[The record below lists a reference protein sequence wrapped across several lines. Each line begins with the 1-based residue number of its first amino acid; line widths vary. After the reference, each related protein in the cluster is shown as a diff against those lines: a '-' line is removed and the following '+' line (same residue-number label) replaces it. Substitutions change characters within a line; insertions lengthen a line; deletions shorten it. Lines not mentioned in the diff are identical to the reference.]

1 MGRRLA
7 AGTLFVAS
15 VWLVVG
21 VVSTS
26 SAAPTDG
33 PAKTTTPAIPAP
45 STTVIEAVA
54 PPTLWPSTS
63 VSASSTTQ
71 SPELSTT
78 TDFPPPSTSLPP
90 PTTAPPATSF
100 DGFTFLRDF
109 YGRLAFDPFAAAE
122 VADRTAPGSTANAF
136 MLHEVVVA
144 IAILGHTTAPLP
156 SYSVVADGP
165 AVAVCR
171 DDGACES
178 FSDFVLV
185 GPALDTF
192 AVDGQPIAQRAS
204 AYERPT
210 TVETLTIEASYA
222 VRRPRDEVLSVV
234 ALLATEGGGTTF
246 GWDQASY
253 VDATGRQYPV
263 DAVNSQFPARLE
275 DGDFAVSHV
284 SFPGAQH
291 GGQVVV
297 PMTTD
302 LTGVATTIRVPVVT
316 VR

>member
-1 MGRRLA
+1 
-7 AGTLFVAS
+7 S
-15 VWLVVG
+15 
-21 VVSTS
+21 
-26 SAAPTDG
+26 
-33 PAKTTTPAIPAP
+33 TTP
-45 STTVIEAVA
+45 
-54 PPTLWPSTS
+54 
-63 VSASSTTQ
+63 

-78 TDFPPPSTSLPP
+78 TDVPASATSFPP
-90 PTTAPPATSF
+90 PTTAPSATSF

-109 YGRLAFDPFAAAE
+109 YRRLAFDPFAAAE
-122 VADRTAPGSTANAF
+122 VAEATTLGSTANSF

-156 SYSVVADGP
+156 SYTVVADGP

-171 DDGACES
+171 DDGACET

-185 GPALDTF
+185 GTALDTF
-192 AVDGQPIAQRAS
+192 AIDGQPMAQRAS

-210 TVETLTIEASYA
+210 TVETLTIDSSYA
-222 VRRPRDEVLSVV
+222 VRRPRDELLSVV
-234 ALLATEGGGTTF
+234 VLLAAEGGGTTF

-253 VDATGRQYPV
+253 VDATGLQHPV
-263 DAVNSQFPARLE
+263 DAVNSQFPGRLE
-275 DGDFAVSHV
+275 DGDFAVAHV

-291 GGQVVV
+291 GGQVVI
-297 PMTTD
+297 PITTD